1 MSESARLTRKLND
14 IQSCDVNLALQ
25 KARAMYG
32 NVCNDACL
40 RSPTVLRQETPRESD
55 RVEKEI
61 LGPCYTFIGPSAV
74 ATESQRISSKI
85 QCVAD
90 ASIDPLNPD
99 ARFQVYADY
108 IPPPVCPA
116 VPTEVLNASMP
127 KASTRCIPGNLN
139 KPYLSSGI

>member
-1 MSESARLTRKLND
+1 MSESARLTRKLNG
-14 IQSCDVNLALQ
+14 IQSCDMNLALL

-32 NVCNDACL
+32 AVCNDACL
-40 RSPTVLRQETPRESD
+40 RNPTVLRQETPLESD

-61 LGPCYTFIGPSAV
+61 VGPCYTVIGTSV
-74 ATESQRISSKI
+74 ATESQRMASKV
-85 QCVAD
+85 QCVED

-108 IPPPVCPA
+108 IPPPVCPP
-116 VPTEVLNASMP
+116 VPTEVLNGNIP
-127 KASTRCIPGNLN
+127 KASTRCIPANQN

>member
-14 IQSCDVNLALQ
+14 IQSCDVNLALL

-40 RSPTVLRQETPRESD
+40 RNPTVLRQETPLESD
-55 RVEKEI
+55 LVINKI
-61 LGPCYTFIGPSAV
+61 LGPCYTVIGTSV
-74 ATESQRISSKI
+74 ATESQRIASKI

-99 ARFQVYADY
+99 TRFQVYADY

-139 KPYLSSGI
+139 KPYLSRGI

>member
-25 KARAMYG
+25 KARALYG

-40 RSPTVLRQETPRESD
+40 RSATVLRQETPRESD
-55 RVEKEI
+55 RVEDTI
-61 LGPCYTFIGPSAV
+61 AGPCYTVIGTSV
-74 ATESQRISSKI
+74 ATESQRMASKV
-85 QCVAD
+85 QCVED
-90 ASIDPLNPD
+90 ASIDPLNPNT
-99 ARFQVYADY
+99 RFQVYADY

-116 VPTEVLNASMP
+116 VPTEVLNGSMP
-127 KASTRCIPGNLN
+127 KASTRCIPANQN

>member
-14 IQSCDVNLALQ
+14 IQSCDVNLALL

-32 NVCNDACL
+32 NVCNDACIKQ
-40 RSPTVLRQETPRESD
+40 RTVQGQETPLESD
-55 RVEKEI
+55 LVIKKI
-61 LGPCYTFIGPSAV
+61 SGPCYTVVGTSV
-74 ATESQRISSKI
+74 ATESQRMASKV
-85 QCVAD
+85 QCVED

-99 ARFQVYADY
+99 ARFLMYADY
-108 IPPPVCPA
+108 IPPPACPP
-116 VPTEVLNASMP
+116 VPTEVLNANLP